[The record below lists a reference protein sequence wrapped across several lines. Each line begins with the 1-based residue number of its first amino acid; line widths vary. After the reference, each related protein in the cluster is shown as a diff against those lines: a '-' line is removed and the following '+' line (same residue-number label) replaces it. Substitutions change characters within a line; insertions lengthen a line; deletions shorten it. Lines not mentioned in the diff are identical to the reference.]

1 MHADRP
7 ALVKVS
13 LRQGA
18 DEFDLVVIGM
28 GSAGI
33 LAAELAAHD
42 LGLRVAAVDRSRF
55 GGDCL
60 WTGCVPSKTLLASA
74 RVAHTVRTAALFGVN
89 VAESSIDLDAVWRRI
104 AAVQAEIARTD
115 DNPDRFRDLG
125 VEVIEGEAVVTGPR
139 EVTVGGRVLRTR
151 FTLVC
156 TGSRPFIP
164 PIDGI
169 ADIDILTSENLFEIE
184 RPPESL
190 IVVGGGPMACE
201 TSQALQ
207 RLGVAVTMIERGP
220 RLLANDLPDHGD
232 LIAKILR
239 SEGVDVRLGSTV
251 VEARTG
257 GSGVEVWTAAGDRAT
272 AAGIL
277 VAVGRTP
284 NAQSLGLDRLG
295 IEITER
301 GVEVDERN
309 RTIVPTIY
317 AVGDVTGR
325 ATFTNVAAYDAALA
339 LRDMFLP
346 GGGTPRALVPWCTF
360 TDPEVAHVGVTEA
373 EAVER
378 HGRRKTAVHRRSI
391 AASDRARADGVTEGE
406 IVIVTASGRIVGA
419 HAICPHAGEVIH
431 ELALAVQGRLKL
443 SKLTK
448 LMHIYPTYSTVT
460 GQIAGDH
467 AIRAAHKVRALAKV
481 GRLLG

>member
-1 MHADRP
+1 MRVDRLP
-7 ALVKVS
+7 PVKVPR
-13 LRQGA
+13 RQTG

-33 LAAELAAHD
+33 LAAEFAAHD

-60 WTGCVPSKTLLASA
+60 WTGCVPSKALLASA
-74 RVAHTVRTAALFGVN
+74 RVAHTVRNAALFGVH
-89 VAESSIDLDAVWRRI
+89 VGEPTIDLDAVWRRI

-115 DNPDRFRDLG
+115 DDPERFRDLG

-139 EVTVGGRVLRTR
+139 EVTVGDRVLRTR
-151 FTLVC
+151 YTLVC

-207 RLGVAVTMIERGP
+207 RLGVAVTMIQRGG
-220 RLLANDLPDHGD
+220 RLLPKDLPDHGD
-232 LIAKILR
+232 LLAKILR
-239 SEGVDVRLGSTV
+239 AEGVDIRLGSPAV
-251 VEARTG
+251 KVRRG
-257 GSGVEVWTAAGDRAT
+257 GDGVEVWSEAGEKVT

-277 VAVGRTP
+277 VATGRTP
-284 NAQSLGLDRLG
+284 NAHSLGLDRLG

-301 GVEVDERN
+301 GITVDERN
-309 RTIVPTIY
+309 QTMVPTIY

-325 ATFTNVAAYDAALA
+325 ALFTNAAAYDAVLA
-339 LRDMFLP
+339 VRDMFLP
-346 GGGTPRALVPWCTF
+346 GKGTPPTLVPWCTF
-360 TDPEVAHVGVTEA
+360 TDPEVAHVGLTEA

-378 HGRRKTAVHRRSI
+378 HGRRKTAVHRRSV
-391 AASDRARADGVTEGE
+391 ATSDRARTDGVTEGE
-406 IVIVTASGRIVGA
+406 IVVVTVGGRIAGG
-419 HAICPHAGEVIH
+419 HAICPHAGELIH
-431 ELALAVQGRLKL
+431 ELALAARARLKL
-443 SKLTK
+443 SNLAES
-448 LMHIYPTYSTVT
+448 MHVYPTYSTVT

-467 AIRAAHKVRALAKV
+467 AFHTAHRVRALAKA
-481 GRLLG
+481 GRVLG

>member
-1 MHADRP
+1 M
-7 ALVKVS
+7 KVS

-33 LAAELAAHD
+33 VAAELAAHD
-42 LGLRVAAVDRSRF
+42 LGLHVAAVDRSRF

-89 VAESSIDLDAVWRRI
+89 VAEPSIDLGAVWRRI

-125 VEVIEGEAVVTGPR
+125 AVVIEGEAVMTGPR
-139 EVTVGGRVLRTR
+139 EVTVGSRVLRTR

-201 TSQALQ
+201 ASQALQ
-207 RLGVAVTMIERGP
+207 RLGVAVTMIQRGP
-220 RLLANDLPDHGD
+220 RLLPNDLPDHGD

-239 SEGVDVRLGSTV
+239 SEGVDVRLGSPV
-251 VEARTG
+251 VRARTG
-257 GSGVEVWTAAGDRAT
+257 GSGVEVWTDTGDRAT

-277 VAVGRTP
+277 VAAGRTP
-284 NAQSLGLDRLG
+284 NAHSLGLDRLG

-325 ATFTNVAAYDAALA
+325 ATFTNVAAYDAAVA

-360 TDPEVAHVGVTEA
+360 TDPEVAHVGLTEA

-431 ELALAVQGRLKL
+431 ELALAVQAQLKL
-443 SKLTK
+443 SKLTE